1 MQGLIRGND
10 RSAAAALAGLCGHAW
25 SLRILDILQ
34 RRDGARFVEL
44 ANLTGAS
51 RPRLAAALEA
61 LIAAGLVAR
70 NPGYGHPLRP
80 EYVLTARGRRAAE
93 PAGECVAVA
102 GRWKDHTPLAWRKW
116 PLPILHAIGG
126 EDRRFSAVR
135 SALPDATPRALS
147 LGLANLSG
155 AGLVRRDIVDDA
167 PPAVLY
173 RVARAARPMLPPL
186 SLLAAALTDSRKGA

>member
-10 RSAAAALAGLCGHAW
+10 PSAAAALAGLCGHAW
-25 SLRILDILQ
+25 SLRILDVLHRQ
-34 RRDGARFVEL
+34 DGARFVEL

-51 RPRLAAALEA
+51 RPRLVAALEA
-61 LIAAGLVAR
+61 LIDAGLVIR

-80 EYVLTARGRRAAE
+80 EYVLTALGRRAAE

-102 GRWKDHTPLAWRKW
+102 ARWKDNATLAWRKW

-126 EDRRFSAVR
+126 ADHRFSALR
-135 SALPDATPRALS
+135 SALPGATPRALS
-147 LGLANLSG
+147 LGLTGLAE
-155 AGLVRRDIVDDA
+155 AGLIRRDVVGSA

-173 RVARAARPMLPPL
+173 AVARPARPMLPPL
-186 SLLAAALTDSRKGA
+186 SQLVAALAGS